1 MISHVFP
8 NGDEQPIAYA
18 YRALT
23 PAESNYAQIEKDA
36 LGIVFGIKKFHQY
49 LYGRKFTLLTDHK
62 PLTTIF
68 GANRGVP
75 ALAAARLQRWALQLS
90 AYDYTIEFRSTA
102 KHANADGLSRLPL
115 KGTHAEEGADV
126 RVFQV
131 RQLDALPIVAE
142 DVRRGT
148 RSDRVLGKV
157 LRFAREGW
165 PSAPPGE
172 EFKPYFQRKHEMSIE
187 NDCLLWGMRVIV
199 PAVFREQ
206 LLAELHQDHPGVVKM
221 KCIAR
226 SHMWWPGMDS
236 AIEKVAKSRHA
247 MKQSRVQQRLPST
260 LGFGQVGHGNGYMW
274 TTQGHLWGKTSCS

>member
-1 MISHVFP
+1 MNYYRKFILNLATVLKPLTSITKELSLKAKQAEAFVEAKRLLTMAPVLVHYDPSLPIRLATDVSAYGVGVVISH
-8 NGDEQPIAYA
+8 GDEQPIAYA
-18 YRALT
+18 SRALA
-23 PAESNYAQIEKDA
+23 PAESNYAQIEKEA
-36 LGIVFGIKKFHQY
+36 LGDCVWNKEIPPVFRREIYPF
-49 LYGRKFTLLTDHK
+49 K
-62 PLTTIF
+62 PLTAIF
-68 GANRGVP
+68 GASRGVP

-90 AYDYTIEFRSTA
+90 AYDYTIEFRSMA

-131 RQLDALPIVAE
+131 RQLPIVAA
-142 DVRRGT
+142 DVQRGT
-148 RSDRVLGKV
+148 RSERVLGKV

-206 LLAELHQDHPGVVKM
+206 
-221 KCIAR
+221 
-226 SHMWWPGMDS
+226 
-236 AIEKVAKSRHA
+236 
-247 MKQSRVQQRLPST
+247 RLSYIRIIR
-260 LGFGQVGHGNGYMW
+260 GW
-274 TTQGHLWGKTSCS
+274 